1 MHVAQISSEISPK
14 LDLSIEGMRS
24 QQFSEWVF
32 VFLLIGIIVFSGI
45 VIALMFNLSRKEN
58 LKTGER
64 WMLGAIILGIV
75 AAVIIGAMQMLAGYL
90 F

>member
-1 MHVAQISSEISPK
+1 
-14 LDLSIEGMRS
+14 MRS

-32 VFLLIGIIVFSGI
+32 VFLLIGIAVFSGI
-45 VIALMFNLSRKEN
+45 VIVLMFNLSRKEN

-64 WMLGAIILGIV
+64 WMLGGIIMGIV

>member
-1 MHVAQISSEISPK
+1 
-14 LDLSIEGMRS
+14 MRS

-32 VFLLIGIIVFSGI
+32 VFLLVGIVVFSGI
-45 VIALMFNLSRKEN
+45 VVSLMFNLSRKDN
-58 LKTGER
+58 LRTGER